1 MGLFA
6 SMFGTAEIGTTLVNN
21 ISSGIDKMFHTD
33 QEKSEA
39 AAAARTEGM
48 AVYMKWLESTMGSR
62 LARRYLAVLVTGIW
76 GMEHVTGVIL
86 RVCSMF
92 TNEVGTITSAKFVE
106 ASKYLTETATENN
119 ALVGVVLLF
128 YFGGPAAIDGVK
140 GMVAKWTSKDKVAK

>member
-1 MGLFA
+1 MSIFA
-6 SMFGTAEIGTTLVNN
+6 NMFGTAEIGTTLITK
-21 ISSGIDKMFHTD
+21 ISAGIDSLVHTD
-33 QEKSEA
+33 QEQSEA
-39 AAAARTEGM
+39 EAAARTEGY
-48 AVYMKWLESTMGSR
+48 AVYMKWLESTSGSR

-92 TNEVGTITSAKFVE
+92 TDSAGTMTSTKFIE

-128 YFGGPAAIDGVK
+128 YFGGPAATDAVK
-140 GMVAKWTSKDKVAK
+140 GMVTKWSSKGTS